1 LKKST
6 APGFSSAET
15 VVMVSSKPL
24 LRLSP
29 ATLLALLGLI
39 FLYSLANFDWFV
51 RNWNVCLL
59 SLALLLLVYRLFTPA
74 YEFAPALERSLKWP
88 LIFLIFYVAFQLA
101 PLPEPVLKVF
111 SPSRARLLDNL
122 RPLAMGGAFAP
133 LSVAP
138 WATLRELVRMISY
151 VVVFLLVREASWR
164 LPDRPWAP
172 TLPLVIAAG
181 LEAALGLA
189 QYASGDPGSYARGT
203 YVTRDHF
210 SGLLEMCLPFAIA
223 YPVAIRGRSAWRA
236 CTMISLATIIF
247 LGIIYSLSRMG
258 FIASLCSVSAMVAMG
273 AVSGLPRKKRFAVGG
288 AVMLVAVA
296 FAFLAPDRLIERF
309 GKVSTEQ
316 KIQSDTRM
324 LLWGDTL
331 RLIRRYPL
339 FGCGI
344 GGYESAVAEFQTAA
358 PLTSANAAH
367 NDYLQLAAELG
378 AVGILAAA
386 AFALAILGKAL
397 AVISHRFD
405 PQVRNLGVA
414 CAGSLVAILVHSLT
428 DFNLYS
434 VANGFALS
442 WISGIVA
449 GFSFHA
455 PARSVWRLP
464 GLPQFIDSGPA
475 RLS

>member
-1 LKKST
+1 
-6 APGFSSAET
+6 
-15 VVMVSSKPL
+15 
-24 LRLSP
+24 LSP
-29 ATLLALLGLI
+29 GTLLALLGLI

-74 YEFAPALERSLKWP
+74 YEFAPVLERSLKWP
-88 LIFLIFYVAFQLA
+88 LIFLTFYVAFQLV

-111 SPSRARLLDNL
+111 SPSRARLLNNL
-122 RPLAMGGAFAP
+122 RPLAMGGTFAP

-138 WATLRELVRMISY
+138 WATLRELVRIMSY

-172 TLPLVIAAG
+172 SLPLVIAAG

-189 QYASGDPGSYARGT
+189 QYASGDAGSYARGT

-236 CTMISLATIIF
+236 CAMISLATIIF

-258 FIASLCSVSAMVAMG
+258 FIASLCSVSAMVATG
-273 AVSGLPRKKRFAVGG
+273 AVSGLPRNKRVAVGG
-288 AVMLVAVA
+288 AVVLVAVV

-324 LLWGDTL
+324 LLWRDTL
-331 RLIRRYPL
+331 QLIRRYPL

-378 AVGILAAA
+378 VAGILAPA
-386 AFALAILGKAL
+386 AFALAILAKAL
-397 AVISHRFD
+397 VVISHRFD

-449 GFSFHA
+449 GFAFHA
-455 PARSVWRLP
+455 PVRSVWRLP

-475 RLS
+475 RPI